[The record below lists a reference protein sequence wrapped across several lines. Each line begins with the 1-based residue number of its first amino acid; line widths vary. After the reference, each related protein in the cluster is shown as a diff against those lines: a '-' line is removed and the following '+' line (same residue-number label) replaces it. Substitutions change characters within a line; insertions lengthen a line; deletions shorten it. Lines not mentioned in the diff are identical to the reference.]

1 MGFEPGT
8 NGDVSHISLFL
19 LLLPRL
25 FSFVFCFAFCFV
37 FRFVS
42 CFVFNFDCPS
52 CTLLSTVQLPRTLIR
67 FASLEANEK
76 SKLCLNLLARFS
88 FMLCFFCSI
97 LLFQGR
103 HNITKL
109 YCKPEA

>member
-1 MGFEPGT
+1 MSPTILF
-8 NGDVSHISLFL
+8 FL

-52 CTLLSTVQLPRTLIR
+52 CTLLSTVLSSGTLIR
-67 FASLEANEK
+67 FASLEADEK